1 MPHGPRRL
9 SPIVSTGLLALLDDV
24 AALAKLA
31 AASLDDTAALAVKA
45 GGKAT
50 GIVIDDTAVTPRY
63 VVGFTAEREL
73 PIIARIAKGSL
84 KNKLLYLTPGALALS
99 ALAPWSLTP
108 LLMAGGAFL
117 CFEGAH
123 KVFEARAKRRDGDTA
138 HTAETLPE
146 SAVDEDARVASAVR
160 TDMILSAEILAITL
174 GDVADRPLAQRAA
187 VLVAVGLAMTVL
199 VYGLVAAIVKAD
211 DLGVLLAR
219 SRNGAVR
226 ALGRGLVRA
235 MPALLRVLASLGT
248 VAMLWV
254 GGGIVSHGLHVL
266 GLHAPDDALDALA
279 GLAARSPV
287 ASAFAAWLV
296 GALAAA
302 LFGLAVGALVDA
314 IVTRVGAP
322 LVRRLRARRSAAR
335 TDPSP

>member
-1 MPHGPRRL
+1 M
-9 SPIVSTGLLALLDDV
+9 STGLLALLDDV

-31 AASLDDTAALAVKA
+31 AASLDDTAALAMKA

-84 KNKLLYLTPGALALS
+84 VNKLLYLTPGALVLS

-123 KVFEARAKRRDGDTA
+123 KVFEARARADGAAA
-138 HTAETLPE
+138 HADENALPE
-146 SAVDEDARVASAVR
+146 TAVDEDARVASAVR

-174 GDVADRPLAQRAA
+174 ADVAERPLVQRAA

-219 SRNGAVR
+219 ASQAPLR

-235 MPALLRVLASLGT
+235 MPALLRALASLGT

-254 GGGIVSHGLHVL
+254 GGGIVSHGLHAL
-266 GLHAPDDALDALA
+266 GFHAPDDALDALA
-279 GLAARSPV
+279 ALGARAPLAPGLAS
-287 ASAFAAWLV
+287 WLV

-314 IVTRVGAP
+314 FVTRVGAP
-322 LVRRLRARRSAAR
+322 LVRRLRALRTGAR
-335 TDPSP
+335 TDASA